1 MDGTDGHG
9 LLPSLS
15 LSVRRTTG
23 DMLMRFSQLRMKRGL
38 AQKAVRRWSVGQRG
52 TGKRER
58 EQAQR
63 WESAGSDT
71 GGCRQ

>member
-38 AQKAVRRWSVGQRG
+38 AQKAVRRWSVGLSGKGERG
-52 TGKRER
+52 KGK
-58 EQAQR
+58 
-63 WESAGSDT
+63 ESKHK
-71 GGCRQ
+71 GGKV